1 MSLQPPLDFVL
12 RGRRGDYGHPTQHIE
27 TLRISPCLRSSK
39 SVGDNIFIAEF
50 GSKQDLERALDGSP
64 WNVGKKAVLLQHFD
78 PNLRPSEVTFNKI
91 AIWIRIYD
99 LPFGLMNRKWGWELA

>member
-1 MSLQPPLDFVL
+1 
-12 RGRRGDYGHPTQHIE
+12 
-27 TLRISPCLRSSK
+27 
-39 SVGDNIFIAEF
+39 VGDNIFIAEF